1 MFFLGNLKRV
11 MISLPN
17 NLLQE
22 VDGFV
27 QRGSGNRSEFIREA
41 MKLYLQEK
49 KRQEIK
55 EQMRLGYLEMS
66 DINLQLADESIKSDA
81 RTIHFYEEKL
91 AECE

>member
-1 MFFLGNLKRV
+1 

-22 VDGFV
+22 VDVFV
-27 QRGSGNRSEFIREA
+27 KKSSGNRSEFIREA

-49 KRQEIK
+49 RRQEIR
-55 EQMRLGYLEMS
+55 EQMRTGYLEMS
-66 DINLQLADESIKSDA
+66 DINLELADEGINCD
-81 RTIHFYEEKL
+81 TTVFNYYEEKL

>member
-1 MFFLGNLKRV
+1 MGNLKRV

-22 VDGFV
+22 VDVFV
-27 QRGSGNRSEFIREA
+27 KKNSGNRSEFIREA

-49 KRQEIK
+49 KRQEIR
-55 EQMRLGYLEMS
+55 EQMRAGYLEMS
-66 DINLQLADESIKSDA
+66 EINLELADEGIKCE
-81 RTIHFYEEKL
+81 TTTFNYYEERL